1 MLIGRGIPA
10 VLALGLTGLVAG
22 CALDRPVAVIS
33 GHGDMM
39 RGVVKIHP
47 YGGSFQIS
55 GKLDGRETTCAGSF
69 TAPGGTTTVSMVVT
83 CNDGRKGIAIASV
96 EYGGY
101 DGSGRLRLEDG
112 TEGDFV
118 FGHAAEAF

>member
-1 MLIGRGIPA
+1 MSIVRGITALGA
-10 VLALGLTGLVAG
+10 VLLVAG
-22 CALDRPVAVIS
+22 CALNRPVVVIS

-39 RGVVKIHP
+39 RGVAKIGIG
-47 YGGSFQIS
+47 GGSFQIS
-55 GKLDGRETTCAGSF
+55 GKLNGRETTCAGNFS
-69 TAPGGTTTVSMVVT
+69 APGGATTVSMVMT

-96 EYGGY
+96 EYGGF

-112 TEGDFV
+112 SEGDFV